1 VDQYLPDDVMDSV
14 RVQRKLGFWMMSG
27 AFLLGIVVLGF
38 VITLYGSAALA
49 QGTQAAPYKIG
60 LTTVFLDD
68 QTSFVKAW
76 SEYLE
81 KRLGRRVEFIQRK
94 SYREINDLLINQE
107 LDAAWICGLPYVRL
121 EANKQSKL
129 LAVALYQGR
138 PLYQSYLIVPA
149 SDKDSTTIG
158 DLKRRVFAYAD
169 PDSNS
174 GFLVPQVL
182 MLKLGIDPR
191 HFFSKNFFTWSH
203 RDVIV
208 AVAKG
213 LAQGG
218 AVDGYVWETLAKIRP
233 DITSKTRV
241 IRRSPL
247 FGFPP
252 FVVRTQLPDK
262 EVQQLQQVLLQMNQD
277 PAGKGLLQR
286 LNLDGFVAGNDHLF
300 DSIRSANRYYER
312 SKQ

>member
-1 VDQYLPDDVMDSV
+1 MLAIPAAPREKLMKEMLL
-14 RVQRKLGFWMMSG
+14 RV
-27 AFLLGIVVLGF
+27 VVLGM
-38 VITLYGSAALA
+38 LLALQTSPVLA
-49 QGTQAAPYKIG
+49 EKHPPRPYKIG

-68 QTSFVKAW
+68 QTSFLEAW
-76 SEYLE
+76 SGYLE
-81 KRLGRRVEFIQRK
+81 KRLGRRVEFVQRK
-94 SYREINDLLINQE
+94 SYREINKLIINQE
-107 LDAAWICGLPYVRL
+107 LDAAWICGLPYTRL
-121 EANKQSKL
+121 QANKQNNL
-129 LAVALYQGR
+129 LAVALYQGQ

-149 SDKDSTTIG
+149 TDKTSTNII
-158 DLKRRVFAYAD
+158 DLKNRVFAYSD

-182 MLKLGIDPR
+182 MLKQGIDPR
-191 HFFSKNFFTWSH
+191 HFFAKTFFTWSH

-241 IRRSPL
+241 IQRSPK

-252 FVVRTQLPDK
+252 FVVRTQLPAA
-262 EVQQLQQVLLQMNQD
+262 EVQRLRAVLLGMNRNQ
-277 PAGKGLLQR
+277 AGKKLLQR

-300 DSIRSANRYYER
+300 DGIRSADRYYDR
-312 SKQ
+312 SQQ